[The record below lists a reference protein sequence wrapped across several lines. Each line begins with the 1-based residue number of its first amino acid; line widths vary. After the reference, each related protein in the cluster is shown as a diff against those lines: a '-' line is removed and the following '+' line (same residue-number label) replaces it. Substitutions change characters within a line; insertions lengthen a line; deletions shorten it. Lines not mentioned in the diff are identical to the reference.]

1 MIHAR
6 LPLMAAA
13 LSIAAVISGPARA
26 ADPTGLWLS
35 GDGDVKMRIAHCGA
49 NICSTIAWLKE
60 PNENGKPKVDKY
72 NADESKRGRPVM
84 GSQIILGMA
93 PDGADKWSG
102 KVYNAEAYNAC
113 TNMPRFGHKGI
124 LTEQQIKDVVALLMD
139 PDSPVNK

>member
-102 KVYNAEAYNAC
+102 KVYNAEDGKTYTGSITLTGATALEL
-113 TNMPRFGHKGI
+113 KGCALAGLI
-124 LTEQQIKDVVALLMD
+124 CKGQIWTKT
-139 PDSPVNK
+139 K